1 MNEEKELEMLAFI
14 KYAGERSDEL
24 AQKFMEGG
32 ATEEEV
38 YEFVNICNGLGAVT
52 AMMNGIDLL
61 GLYESLG
68 GTWLANMKEDDE

>member
-32 ATEEEV
+32 ATEEEI
-38 YEFVNICNGLGAVT
+38 YEFVDISIGTGVVMAICEETN
-52 AMMNGIDLL
+52 LL
-61 GLYESLG
+61 VLYESFG
-68 GTWLANMKEDDE
+68 GKWLANMKEDDE